1 MDCIDFKKVF
11 DESLDD
17 YIQLLKIKSVY
28 DEATVSDT
36 TPYGKGVDDALEFMK
51 QKAID
56 DGFDV
61 LEYDH
66 QAIAIRYRKDCSKRI
81 DVASHLDVVEPGNG
95 WKYDPFA
102 AVIEDGKVYAR
113 GTQDMKTSAW
123 LSYLSLKILREQYP
137 DIDCEV
143 RIVLGTDE
151 ERTMNDMRHYVKC
164 AGYPDFAFTPDGY
177 FPMGIGEKGALM
189 WRLKGECDSIIEEL
203 DGGVQCNVISPFA
216 SATLKN
222 NDYTLTIQEY
232 IEKNNIDATVE
243 EKDNK
248 TIVGVKGKAAHAS
261 RPLDGHN
268 ATVDLLKI
276 LGDCCKDKFC
286 LELKECFRD
295 PFGEGCECGYDIEP
309 MGKVTINL
317 GVLRMKDGQVYGE
330 VDCRYPYGVTSKILT
345 EALQR
350 HLSLKVSLD
359 YDDKPT
365 LCANDDPY
373 VLTMLETYRN
383 VTQDYSEPLISGGV
397 SYSKVFEH
405 CVSYG
410 PGKATDEQLA
420 HQANEYV
427 VLNECKN
434 YLEIYY
440 KTIEAIA
447 NK

>member
-28 DEATVSDT
+28 DEATVSYT

-66 QAIAIRYRKDCSKRI
+66 QAIAIRYRKDCSRRI

-95 WKYDPFA
+95 WKHDPFA

-123 LSYLSLKILREQYP
+123 LSYLSLKLLREQYP
-137 DIDCEV
+137 DIDTEV

-151 ERTMNDMRHYVKC
+151 ERTMNDMRHYVKY

-189 WRLKGECDSIIEEL
+189 WRLKGECDSLIESLE
-203 DGGVQCNVISPFA
+203 GGVQCNVISPFA

-222 NDYTLTIQEY
+222 NHYTLAIQSY

-243 EKDNK
+243 EKENK
-248 TIVGVKGKAAHAS
+248 TIVSVKGKAAHAS

-276 LGDCCKDKFC
+276 LGDCCKDMLS
-286 LELKECFRD
+286 LELKECFKD
-295 PFGEGCECGYDIEP
+295 PFGVGCECGYDIEP

-317 GVLRMKDGQVYGE
+317 GVLRIKDGQVYGE
-330 VDCRYPYGVTSKILT
+330 VDCRYPYGVTSKTLT
-345 EALQR
+345 EALQK

-383 VTQDYSEPLISGGV
+383 VTQDYSDPLISGGV

-410 PGKATDEQLA
+410 PGRATDEHLA

-427 VLNECKN
+427 VLDECKD